1 MCIDNNYCFTHSK
14 FSLVETA
21 ALVFQCPGDQTGFII
36 GKSGKNIQEVEL
48 ETQTRIQVHHGLTRY
63 GNATVEI
70 IGTLENRRKAF
81 IMICRHVQRRIAQHT
96 ATSDTITI
104 PNRRLCGLVI
114 GKEGTTRKMIETIT
128 GARIKIQ
135 EKERLDAILD
145 FDGSRNCTITG
156 SPEAIE
162 SAKEL
167 IFRAQERVDVVQA
180 AQIAAYAIKL
190 MEKLKEIGFE
200 FTPGEL

>member
-1 MCIDNNYCFTHSK
+1 MYYTFK
-14 FSLVETA
+14 FFLVETA
-21 ALVFQCPGDQTGFII
+21 ALIFRCPGDQTGFII
-36 GKSGKNIQEVEL
+36 GKNGKNIREVES
-48 ETQTRIQVHHGLTRY
+48 ETQTKIQVHHSQTPY

-70 IGTLENRRKAF
+70 IGTIENRRKAF

-96 ATSDTITI
+96 AMSETVII

-128 GARIKIQ
+128 GANIKIQ
-135 EKERLDAILD
+135 KKDVLDEVLD
-145 FDGSRNCTITG
+145 FTGPRECTITG
-156 SPEAIE
+156 SPEDIE

-167 IFRAQERVDVVQA
+167 IQRAQEGADIVQA

-190 MEKLKEIGFE
+190 MEKLKKIGFE
-200 FTPGEL
+200 FTPDEL